1 MRCGL
6 CQRECTVSI
15 TGSLMKYSCPVC
27 VVYYIEAMEDTTNR
41 DDLWKIIQQVTR
53 KEPHDRTQE

>member
-1 MRCGL
+1 MLCGL
-6 CQRECTVSI
+6 CQRELTVSM

-27 VVYYIEAMEDTTNR
+27 VVYYIEPMEEQTSR